1 MFREARIEKF
11 TTDNKPPTKEIVS
24 LPFVLSGSFVYFH
37 RSKST
42 CKIEFTRDFIFACR
56 GTPLYHVKKKK
67 NVSGSCICYS
77 AVVRLY
83 NCLHIVKERL
93 FTFFSFLNNQL
104 IITNHNSSRKSKM
117 ANITVAAQFTELEE
131 RVKVLRE
138 NLDQMFLLVMGCFI
152 FCEYVFF
159 VIMFFTLV
167 IFS

>member
-1 MFREARIEKF
+1 MQNRVHARFYFCMSRYSSISRE
-11 TTDNKPPTKEIVS
+11 KE
-24 LPFVLSGSFVYFH
+24 
-37 RSKST
+37 
-42 CKIEFTRDFIFACR
+42 
-56 GTPLYHVKKKK
+56 KKK
-67 NVSGSCICYS
+67 VSGSCICYS

-167 IFS
+167 IFSQLIPSNLRHLP